1 MRLVSFRDGQHT
13 RVGVLGDDMT
23 VTPVDDLLPPGE
35 LGDSPARMLTVIGTS
50 DARRAQLSS
59 AAARARG
66 GIPYDELATQP
77 DDWGMPGRYV
87 VAPIRPSRNVFC
99 VGWNYSEHFAEG
111 RAIHSAAGHAEMPEH
126 PALFTKQP
134 NAIVGPEQPVRHP
147 GPHSSELDWEVELA
161 VVIGKGG
168 RDIPEGRALDHVF
181 GYTVGNDVSVRDHQ
195 RSRHGGQW
203 MKGKSF
209 DTHCPLGP
217 WIVTADEIRDPQVL
231 DITSRI
237 NGETKQASNTR
248 HMVFPVARII
258 AELSIGMRLVPGDV
272 ILTGTPEGVG
282 FARKPPEFLRPGD
295 IMEMEIQGIG
305 VLRNKV
311 VAYEEAAS

>member
-1 MRLVSFRDGQHT
+1 MRLVTFLAEGGE
-13 RVGVLGDDMT
+13 RVGVIGEDETVVPLDD
-23 VTPVDDLLPPGE
+23 
-35 LGDSPARMLTVIGTS
+35 
-50 DARRAQLSS
+50 
-59 AAARARG
+59 
-66 GIPYDELATQP
+66 
-77 DDWGMPGRYV
+77 
-87 VAPIRPSRNVFC
+87 VAPGAPRAMVDVIAGWPDIEPRLADTALRALAGTPLDRVRLTAPLRPMRNVFC

-134 NAIVGPEQPVRHP
+134 NAIVGPDQPVRHP

-161 VVIGKGG
+161 VVIGRGG
-168 RDIPEGRALDHVF
+168 RDVPEERALEHVF
-181 GYTVGNDVSVRDHQ
+181 GYTIGNDVSVRDHQ

-217 WIVTADEIRDPQVL
+217 WIVTADEIPDPQVL
-231 DITSRI
+231 DISSRI
-237 NGETKQASNTR
+237 NGVTKQASNTR

-258 AELSIGMRLVPGDV
+258 AELSVGMRLVPGDV

-295 IMEMEIQGIG
+295 LMEMEIEGIG

>member
-1 MRLVSFRDGQHT
+1 MRLVSFQLDRAT
-13 RVGVLGDDMT
+13 RVGVVGEGENVVAIDDVAPGAPASMREVVEGWAGIAPLLT
-23 VTPVDDLLPPGE
+23 DRALRAVAGTPLDRV
-35 LGDSPARMLTVIGTS
+35 R
-50 DARRAQLSS
+50 LS
-59 AAARARG
+59 
-66 GIPYDELATQP
+66 
-77 DDWGMPGRYV
+77 
-87 VAPIRPSRNVFC
+87 APIRPLRNVFC

-134 NAIVGPEQPVRHP
+134 HAIVGPDQPVRHP

-168 RDIPEGRALDHVF
+168 RDIPEERALEHVF
-181 GYTVGNDVSVRDHQ
+181 GYTIGNDVSVRDHQ

-217 WIVTADEIRDPQVL
+217 WIVTADEIPDPQVL
-231 DITSRI
+231 DISSRI
-237 NGETKQASNTR
+237 NGVTKQASNTR

-258 AELSIGMRLVPGDV
+258 AELSVGMRLVPGDV

-295 IMEMEIQGIG
+295 LMEMEIEGIG